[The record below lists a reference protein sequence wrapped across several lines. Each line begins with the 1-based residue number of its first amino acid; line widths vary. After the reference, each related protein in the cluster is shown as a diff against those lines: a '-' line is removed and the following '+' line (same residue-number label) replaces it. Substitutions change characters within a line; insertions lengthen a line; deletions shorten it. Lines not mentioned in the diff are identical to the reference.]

1 MSADAIIDRYL
12 AGLLAERGLSI
23 NTIEGY
29 RRDLDKMQAFLRAQE
44 RSEVASLTRADVPRV
59 LAFLREQGLAPTSVA
74 RCVAAWRGFYRFLLS
89 EDHTGQDPFLNVT
102 IPKATRR
109 LPKALPFAEVQ
120 RLLDRPAKS
129 GASRGRQPEVL
140 RDDAMLEVLYAT
152 GLRVS
157 ELVRLD
163 LEAVN
168 LAVGFLRATGK
179 GGKQRVVPLGAVA
192 LKKLRRY
199 LENARPTLLKT
210 RTSNRVFVTRS
221 GRGMTRQGFWK
232 ILGRY
237 ARAAG
242 IRRAISPHM
251 LRHSFATHLLERG
264 ADLRVVQTLLGHA
277 DISTTQIYTHVE
289 RERLKALHRRIHP
302 RG

>member
-1 MSADAIIDRYL
+1 VLQDAIIDRYL
-12 AGLLAERGLSI
+12 TGLMSERGLSA
-23 NTIEGY
+23 NTVEGY
-29 RRDLDKMQAFLRAQE
+29 RRDLAKLQAFLRAQG
-44 RSEVASLTRADVPRV
+44 RSDAASLTRADVPRV
-59 LAFLREQGLAPTSVA
+59 LAFLRDQRLAPPSIA

-89 EDHTGQDPFLNVT
+89 EGFTDQDPFLNVT

-109 LPKALPFAEVQ
+109 LPKALPFSEVEK
-120 RLLDRPAKS
+120 LLESPGKDSGLRRRPEA
-129 GASRGRQPEVL
+129 L
-140 RDDAMLEVLYAT
+140 RDQAMIEVLYAT

-163 LEAVN
+163 LETVN

-179 GGKQRVVPLGAVA
+179 GGKQRMIPLGAVA

-199 LENARPTLLKT
+199 LDNAREQLLKT

-221 GRGMTRQGFWK
+221 GGGMTRQGFWK

-242 IRRAISPHM
+242 IRRAISPHI

-289 RERLKALHRRIHP
+289 RERLKDLHRRIHP